1 VRRIPLR
8 LPIALASCLA
18 FSLHAPLLRAEDQAA
33 AQLLFEQG
41 RDLLRAGKPEAA
53 CPKLAESQRLD
64 PATGTLLA
72 LAMCHEAEGKLASAW
87 AEFSSVVSLASRDGN
102 AEREQLARQRVAEL
116 KPRLSSLELQVSQP
130 LGAIPGLQLHRNGV
144 LLGRDAWNLPIP
156 VDAGEQRV
164 TASAPG
170 RREWVGVAHVE
181 RELDA
186 VKLVVREPVL
196 EPGETSSRTIRLRP
210 QPLPAETAHA
220 KTSASA
226 GWNGTQWVGV
236 ALFTGGVAA
245 MATSGF
251 VLLRAL
257 DKNDESLPNCRN
269 GCNDQ
274 GAADRNRALTLG
286 TQASYW
292 GIAGG
297 VLALGGIAT
306 WWWGADRDSNVPS
319 ASRQLLLGGG
329 PEHVS
334 LDWSQ
339 TF

>member
-1 VRRIPLR
+1 MHRFPPR
-8 LPIALASCLA
+8 LPLALATCIA
-18 FSLHAPLLRAEDQAA
+18 FTLRAPLLRAEDQAA

-116 KPRLSSLELQVSQP
+116 KPRLSTLDLQVSER
-130 LGAIPGLQLHRNGV
+130 LGTIPGLQLRRNGV

-156 VDAGEQRV
+156 VDSGEQRV
-164 TASAPG
+164 TANAPG
-170 RREWVGVAHVE
+170 RREWTSVAHVE

-186 VKLVVREPVL
+186 VKLVVGEPVL
-196 EPGETSSRTIRLRP
+196 EPGETSSLGIRLRP
-210 QPLPAETAHA
+210 QPPAATENSKA
-220 KTSASA
+220 SGSA
-226 GWNGTQWVGV
+226 GWNGTQWLGV

-269 GCNDQ
+269 GCNVQ
-274 GAADRNRALTLG
+274 GTADRNAARTLG
-286 TQASYW
+286 TRATYW

-297 VLALGGIAT
+297 VLSLGGFAT
-306 WWWGADRDSNVPS
+306 WWWGADRDSNVQS
-319 ASRQLLLGGG
+319 ASRRLLLGGG
-329 PEHVS
+329 PEHIS